1 MYRVADFARRAAA
14 AAIAIIVGMT
24 IAASVAADSVNIF
37 GDSST
42 ASEGVG
48 RFEGVLT
55 YAYDASRG
63 VGTLTVELTN
73 TSSRSNG
80 GKITGFVFN
89 INSTDSN
96 TSAQL
101 TSGTH
106 NAFSQATGN
115 GLRAGGSGFGGNQ
128 RYDAGAAIGGR
139 FNGGGS
145 PRGGIA
151 VGRTGS
157 FTFTISGSDAST
169 LSARDFI
176 EGGPF
181 DFDFAVRFR
190 GFRDGRSD
198 KVGGMVM
205 IPLPAPLGL
214 ALAGIPV
221 LFLAR
226 RQYMR
231 GASKN

>member
-1 MYRVADFARRAAA
+1 MYRIPVFARRTATAV
-14 AAIAIIVGMT
+14 IAIMVGMT

-42 ASEGVG
+42 ANEGVG
-48 RFEGVLT
+48 RFQGVLT

-89 INSTDSN
+89 INSADSN

-106 NAFSQATGN
+106 HAFSQATGN

-151 VGRTGS
+151 AGRIGS
-157 FTFTISGSDAST
+157 FTFTITGSDAAS
-169 LSARDFI
+169 LSARNFI

-181 DFDFAVRFR
+181 TFDFAVRFR

-221 LFLAR
+221 LYLAR
-226 RQYMR
+226 RRYIR
-231 GASKN
+231 NAART